1 METRSYRARFQYE
14 ENAHPE
20 TELFQF
26 SETDLTVLHRYVE
39 YYDEMIQLGIN
50 PAEMMIEVSIRVDLK
65 QRQTLVSSEKPHPL
79 VLSGFA
85 NAIRP
90 FILEKEPTAFYR
102 ALKIERNSCSSYH
115 FKEFTRRLANAYKC
129 RKNGMKFTLR
139 AGQEIISQDRAFN
152 MWLNAYIYHRDPDKR
167 ALLESFKTAAPWEMQ
182 ESCYQMHFIEKA
194 RIIQILALTIKHV
207 FKNATE
213 EIMMVFPGAAVVDK
227 DL

>member
-1 METRSYRARFQYE
+1 MVVKNYRAGFQYE
-14 ENAHPE
+14 ESGHPE

-26 SETDLTVLHRYVE
+26 DEMDLTVLHRYVE

-50 PAEMMIEVSIRVDLK
+50 PAEMMIEVSIRIDLE
-65 QRQTLVSSEKPHPL
+65 QRQTQVSSEKPHPL

-90 FILEKEPTAFYR
+90 FILEKEPTAFHR
-102 ALKIERNSCSSYH
+102 VLGVVRNSCSSCH
-115 FKEFTRRLANAYKC
+115 FREFTRRLANAYKY
-129 RKNGMKFTLR
+129 RNYGMKFTLR

-152 MWLNAYIYHRDPDKR
+152 LWLNSYIYHRDPDKR

-182 ESCYQMHFIEKA
+182 ESCYQMLFIEKA

-207 FKNATE
+207 FKNAVE
-213 EIMMVFPGAAVVDK
+213 AIMMVFPGAAVVNK